1 VEIMGS
7 LGKMGNGES
16 ERKLGSPVDD
26 GTADVFNLDSDSSS
40 HTSLSHDGE
49 CDWRKLI
56 LQQMQLRDEKQ
67 KTPFE
72 DIAKANPVL
81 PMDDAGYDEGF
92 LNRRLQEVQKRL
104 LAHKRFARLLV
115 FLCVWYVA

>member
-26 GTADVFNLDSDSSS
+26 GTAVVFNLDSDSSS

-92 LNRRLQEVQKRL
+92 LNRRLLEVQKRL
-104 LAHKRFARLLV
+104 LAHKRFTRLLV
-115 FLCVWYVA
+115 FLCVWYVI